1 MEEGGIEPV
10 QCSAWTRGI
19 CREWN
24 DYGDYEGDDNGDEYD
39 DKGDWD
45 DDEGVE
51 TSVWSKGTWRRW
63 DRRSYPLITPTVSSS
78 TNR

>member
-1 MEEGGIEPV
+1 MEEGGIEQV
-10 QCSAWTRGI
+10 QCSAWTGI
-19 CREWN
+19 CMEWN
-24 DYGDYEGDDNGDEYD
+24 DNGDEGDDNGDEYD
-39 DKGDWD
+39 DNGDKD
-45 DDEGVE
+45 DEEGVE